1 MLKLFSLRWFII
13 NKVNWIKMIDLEYIN
28 FDNKNDF
35 CFFFD
40 WYLIFE
46 YFDCVLMVDMK
57 LLI

>member
-1 MLKLFSLRWFII
+1 MLKIFSLRWFII

-28 FDNKNDF
+28 FNNKNDF
-35 CFFFD
+35 CFFD